1 MFNLEKVKLLSLP
14 QGPGVYQFY
23 DQFKQIIYI
32 GKAVNLRRRVL
43 SYWQNYRQLTPAKQQ
58 LVDSVAAIK
67 WQETGSEIEALLLE
81 ASLIKKYQPKY
92 NIIWRD
98 DKRYIYIAISA
109 DTFPRVYLTRK
120 LLPSGQFFGPFTS
133 VQAARETLKAIRK
146 VWPYRSCR
154 AMPKRACLYYQLGQC
169 PGPCLELITPSA
181 YQKIIHQLS
190 LFLQGKKQ
198 LVVRRIQAEL
208 DKYTQELN
216 NKLKLEDRAAVEQ
229 KITSL
234 NWQLQQINKVLATS
248 GVLSLEERYAND
260 VVELGK
266 ILGLKKPPRRIEGYD
281 VSNLYGAQAVG
292 SLVVFVDGEASPS
305 DYKRFKLGGDSA
317 NLGDVPLLREMF
329 RRRLAHDDWLK
340 PDLIIIDGAKAQVNA
355 VYNLLKQ
362 AGWDVPVIGLAKDR
376 GLRSA
381 RALDKVYFPGESQ
394 PLQLS
399 LNSPALFLLKRV
411 RNEAHRF
418 AISFHRQR
426 RAKELWH

>member
-1 MFNLEKVKLLSLP
+1 MFTLEEVKLLSLP
-14 QGPGVYQFY
+14 LGPGVYQFY
-23 DQFKQIIYI
+23 DHSNQIIYI

-58 LVDSVAAIK
+58 LVDSIAHIK
-67 WQETGSEIEALLLE
+67 WHETESEIEALLLE
-81 ASLIKKYQPKY
+81 ANLIKKYQPKY
-92 NIIWRD
+92 NIVWRD

-109 DTFPRVYLTRK
+109 DAFPRVYLTRK
-120 LLPSGQFFGPFTS
+120 LAPSGQFFGPFTS

-146 VWPYRSCR
+146 IWPYRSCR
-154 AMPKRACLYYQLGQC
+154 AMPKRVCLYYQLGQC
-169 PGPCLELITPSA
+169 PGPCQGLISKSA

-198 LVVRRIQAEL
+198 LVVKRIQTEL

-216 NKLKLEDRAAVEQ
+216 KLKPEDRIVIEQ
-229 KITSL
+229 KIISL
-234 NWQLQQINKVLATS
+234 TWQLQQINKVLATS
-248 GVLSLEERYAND
+248 RVLSLEERYAND

-266 ILGLKKPPRRIEGYD
+266 ILGLQKPPRRIEGYD
-281 VSNLYGAQAVG
+281 ISNLYGAQAVG
-292 SLVVFVDGEASPS
+292 SLVVFVDGEASPQ
-305 DYKRFKLGGDSA
+305 DYKRFKLGGNSA
-317 NLGDVPLLREMF
+317 NLGDVPLLREML

-362 AGWDVPVIGLAKDR
+362 AGWDVPVIGLAKDQ

-381 RALDKVYFPGESQ
+381 RALDKIYFPGESQ

-418 AISFHRQR
+418 AISFHRHIR
-426 RAKELWH
+426 RKVFWE

>member
-1 MFNLEKVKLLSLP
+1 MFTLEEVKLLSLP
-14 QGPGVYQFY
+14 LGPGVYQFY
-23 DQFKQIIYI
+23 NHSNQIIYI

-58 LVDSVAAIK
+58 LVDSIAHIK
-67 WQETGSEIEALLLE
+67 WHETESEIEALLLE
-81 ASLIKKYQPKY
+81 ANLIKKYQPKY
-92 NIIWRD
+92 NIVWRD

-109 DTFPRVYLTRK
+109 DAFPRVYLTRK
-120 LLPSGQFFGPFTS
+120 LAPSGQFFGPFTS

-146 VWPYRSCR
+146 IWPYRSCR
-154 AMPKRACLYYQLGQC
+154 AMPKRVCLYYQLGQC
-169 PGPCLELITPSA
+169 PGPCQGLISKAA

-198 LVVRRIQAEL
+198 LVVKKIRTEL

-216 NKLKLEDRAAVEQ
+216 KLKSEDRTAIEQ
-229 KITSL
+229 KIISL

-248 GVLSLEERYAND
+248 CVLSLEERYADD

-266 ILGLKKPPRRIEGYD
+266 ILGLTKPPRRIEGYD

-305 DYKRFKLGGDSA
+305 DYKRFKLGGNSV

-362 AGWDVPVIGLAKDR
+362 AGWDVPVIGLAKDQ

-381 RALDKVYFPGESQ
+381 RALDKIYFPGESQ

-418 AISFHRQR
+418 AISFHRHIR
-426 RAKELWH
+426 RKVFWE

>member
-14 QGPGVYQFY
+14 LGPGVYQFY
-23 DQFKQIIYI
+23 DQSKQIIYI

-43 SYWQNYRQLTPAKQQ
+43 SYWQNYCQLTPAKQQ
-58 LVDSVAAIK
+58 LVDSIAHIK

-92 NIIWRD
+92 NIVWRD

-120 LLPSGQFFGPFTS
+120 LAPSGQFFGPFTS

-146 VWPYRSCR
+146 IWPYRSCR
-154 AMPKRACLYYQLGQC
+154 AMPKRVCLYYQLGQC
-169 PGPCLELITPSA
+169 PGPCQGLISKSA

-198 LVVRRIQAEL
+198 LVVKRIQTEL

-216 NKLKLEDRAAVEQ
+216 KLKPEDRIVIEQ
-229 KITSL
+229 KIISL
-234 NWQLQQINKVLATS
+234 TWQLQQINKVLATS
-248 GVLSLEERYAND
+248 RVLSLEERYAND

-266 ILGLKKPPRRIEGYD
+266 ILGLQKPPRRIEGYD
-281 VSNLYGAQAVG
+281 ISNLYGAQAVG
-292 SLVVFVDGEASPS
+292 SLVVFVDGEASPQ
-305 DYKRFKLGGDSA
+305 DYKRFKLGGNSA
-317 NLGDVPLLREMF
+317 NLGDVPLLREML
-329 RRRLAHDDWLK
+329 RRRLAHDDWFK
-340 PDLIIIDGAKAQVNA
+340 PDLIIIDGARAQVNA

-362 AGWDVPVIGLAKDR
+362 AWWDVPVIGLAKDR

-381 RALDKVYFPGESQ
+381 RALDKIYFPGESK
-394 PLQLS
+394 PLQLL

-418 AISFHRQR
+418 AISFHRHIR
-426 RAKELWH
+426 RKVFWE

>member
-1 MFNLEKVKLLSLP
+1 MFTLEEVKLLSLP
-14 QGPGVYQFY
+14 LGPGVYQFY
-23 DQFKQIIYI
+23 NHSNQIIYI

-58 LVDSVAAIK
+58 LVDSIAHIK
-67 WQETGSEIEALLLE
+67 WHETESEIEALLLE
-81 ASLIKKYQPKY
+81 ANLIKKYQPKY
-92 NIIWRD
+92 NIVWRD

-109 DTFPRVYLTRK
+109 DAFPRVYLTRK
-120 LLPSGQFFGPFTS
+120 LAPSGQFFGPFTS

-146 VWPYRSCR
+146 IWPYRSCR
-154 AMPKRACLYYQLGQC
+154 AMPKRVCLYYQLGQC
-169 PGPCLELITPSA
+169 PGPCQGLISKSA

-198 LVVRRIQAEL
+198 LVVKKIQAEL
-208 DKYTQELN
+208 NGYIKELN
-216 NKLKLEDRAAVEQ
+216 KLGANEKDTLEH

-234 NWQLQQINKVLATS
+234 SWQLQQINQVLATS
-248 GVLSLEERYAND
+248 QVLSLEERYADD

-266 ILGLKKPPRRIEGYD
+266 ILGLQKPPRRIEGYD
-281 VSNLYGAQAVG
+281 ISNLYGAQAVG

-305 DYKRFKLGGDSA
+305 DYKRFKLGGNSA
-317 NLGDVPLLREMF
+317 NLGDVPLLREML

-340 PDLIIIDGAKAQVNA
+340 PDLIIIDGARAQVNA

-381 RALDKVYFPGESQ
+381 RALDKVYFPGESK

-418 AISFHRQR
+418 AISFHRHIR
-426 RAKELWH
+426 RKVFWE

>member
-14 QGPGVYQFY
+14 LGPGVYQFY
-23 DQFKQIIYI
+23 DQSKQIIYI

-43 SYWQNYRQLTPAKQQ
+43 SYWQNYHQLTPAKQQ
-58 LVDSVAAIK
+58 LVDSIAHIK

-92 NIIWRD
+92 NIVWRD

-109 DTFPRVYLTRK
+109 DAFPRVYLTRK
-120 LLPSGQFFGPFTS
+120 LAPSGQFFGPFTS
-133 VQAARETLKAIRK
+133 VQATRETLKAIRK
-146 VWPYRSCR
+146 IWPYRSCR
-154 AMPKRACLYYQLGQC
+154 AMPKRVCLYYQLGQC
-169 PGPCLELITPSA
+169 PGPCQGLITQSA

-198 LVVRRIQAEL
+198 LVVKRIQTEL

-216 NKLKLEDRAAVEQ
+216 KLKPEDRIVIEQ
-229 KITSL
+229 KIISL
-234 NWQLQQINKVLATS
+234 TWQLQQINKVLATS
-248 GVLSLEERYAND
+248 RVLSLEERYAND

-266 ILGLKKPPRRIEGYD
+266 ILGLQKPPRRIEGYD
-281 VSNLYGAQAVG
+281 ISNLYGAQAVG
-292 SLVVFVDGEASPS
+292 SLVVFVDGEASPQ
-305 DYKRFKLGGDSA
+305 DYKRFKLGGNSA
-317 NLGDVPLLREMF
+317 NLGDVPLLREML
-329 RRRLAHDDWLK
+329 RRRLAHDDWFK
-340 PDLIIIDGAKAQVNA
+340 PDLIIIDGARAQVNA

-381 RALDKVYFPGESQ
+381 RALDKVYFPGESK

-418 AISFHRQR
+418 AISFHRHIR
-426 RAKELWH
+426 RKVFWE

>member
-1 MFNLEKVKLLSLP
+1 
-14 QGPGVYQFY
+14 
-23 DQFKQIIYI
+23 
-32 GKAVNLRRRVL
+32 
-43 SYWQNYRQLTPAKQQ
+43 
-58 LVDSVAAIK
+58 
-67 WQETGSEIEALLLE
+67 
-81 ASLIKKYQPKY
+81 
-92 NIIWRD
+92 
-98 DKRYIYIAISA
+98 
-109 DTFPRVYLTRK
+109 
-120 LLPSGQFFGPFTS
+120 LPSGQFFGPFTS

-146 VWPYRSCR
+146 IWPYRSCR
-154 AMPKRACLYYQLGQC
+154 TMPKRVCLYYQLGQC
-169 PGPCLELITPSA
+169 PGPCQGLISKSA
-181 YQKIIHQLS
+181 YQKIIHQIS

-198 LVVRRIQAEL
+198 LVVRRMQAEL
-208 DKYTQELN
+208 HRYKQELN
-216 NKLKLEDRAAVEQ
+216 KLKPENRAATEH
-229 KITSL
+229 KIISL

-266 ILGLKKPPRRIEGYD
+266 ILGLKQSPRRIEGYD

-292 SLVVFVDGEASPS
+292 SLVVFVDGEASPQ
-305 DYKRFKLGGDSA
+305 DYKRFKLGSNSA
-317 NLGDVPLLREMF
+317 DAGDVPLLREMF
-329 RRRLAHDDWLK
+329 RRRLAHNDWSK

-362 AGWDVPVIGLAKDR
+362 AKWNVPVIGLAKDC

-381 RALDKVYFPGESQ
+381 RARDKVYFPGESQ

-411 RNEAHRF
+411 RDEAHRF

>member
-1 MFNLEKVKLLSLP
+1 MFTLEEVKLLSLP
-14 QGPGVYQFY
+14 LGPGVYQFY
-23 DQFKQIIYI
+23 NHSNQIIYI

-58 LVDSVAAIK
+58 LVDSIAHIK
-67 WQETGSEIEALLLE
+67 WHETESEIEALLLE
-81 ASLIKKYQPKY
+81 ANLIKKYQPKY
-92 NIIWRD
+92 NIVWRD

-109 DTFPRVYLTRK
+109 DAFPRVYLTRK
-120 LLPSGQFFGPFTS
+120 LAPSGQFFGPFTS

-146 VWPYRSCR
+146 IWPYRSCR
-154 AMPKRACLYYQLGQC
+154 AMPKRVCLYYQLGQC
-169 PGPCLELITPSA
+169 PGPCQGLISKAA

-198 LVVRRIQAEL
+198 LVVKKIRTEL

-216 NKLKLEDRAAVEQ
+216 KLKSEDRTAIEQ
-229 KITSL
+229 KIISL
-234 NWQLQQINKVLATS
+234 TWQLQQINKVLATS
-248 GVLSLEERYAND
+248 RVLSLEERYAND

-266 ILGLKKPPRRIEGYD
+266 ILGLQKPPRRIEGYD
-281 VSNLYGAQAVG
+281 ISNLYGAQAVG
-292 SLVVFVDGEASPS
+292 SLVVFVDGEASPQ
-305 DYKRFKLGGDSA
+305 DYKRFKLGGNSV

-340 PDLIIIDGAKAQVNA
+340 PDLIIIDGARAQVNA

-381 RALDKVYFPGESQ
+381 RALDKVYFPGESK

-418 AISFHRQR
+418 AISFHRHIR
-426 RAKELWH
+426 RKVFWE

>member
-14 QGPGVYQFY
+14 LGPGVYQFY
-23 DQFKQIIYI
+23 DQSKQIIYI

-43 SYWQNYRQLTPAKQQ
+43 SYWQNYCQLTPAKQQ
-58 LVDSVAAIK
+58 LVDSIAHIK

-92 NIIWRD
+92 NIVWRD

-109 DTFPRVYLTRK
+109 DAFPRVYLTRK
-120 LLPSGQFFGPFTS
+120 LAPSGQFFGPFTS

-146 VWPYRSCR
+146 IWPYRSCR
-154 AMPKRACLYYQLGQC
+154 AMPKRVCLYYQLGQC
-169 PGPCLELITPSA
+169 PGPCQGLISKSA

-198 LVVRRIQAEL
+198 LVVKRIQTEL

-216 NKLKLEDRAAVEQ
+216 KLKPEDRIVIEQ
-229 KITSL
+229 KIISL
-234 NWQLQQINKVLATS
+234 TWQLQQINKVLATS
-248 GVLSLEERYAND
+248 RVLSLEERYAND

-266 ILGLKKPPRRIEGYD
+266 ILGLQKPPRRIEGYD
-281 VSNLYGAQAVG
+281 ISNLYGAQAVG
-292 SLVVFVDGEASPS
+292 SLVVFVDGEASPQ
-305 DYKRFKLGGDSA
+305 DYKRFKLGGNSA
-317 NLGDVPLLREMF
+317 NLGDVPLLREML

-340 PDLIIIDGAKAQVNA
+340 PDLIIIDGARAQVNA

-381 RALDKVYFPGESQ
+381 RALDKVYFPGESK

-418 AISFHRQR
+418 AISFHRHIR
-426 RAKELWH
+426 RKVFWE

>member
-14 QGPGVYQFY
+14 LGPGVYQFY
-23 DQFKQIIYI
+23 DQSKQIIYI

-43 SYWQNYRQLTPAKQQ
+43 SYWQNYHQLTPAKQQ
-58 LVDSVAAIK
+58 LVDSIAHIK

-92 NIIWRD
+92 NIVWRD

-109 DTFPRVYLTRK
+109 DAFPRVYLTRK
-120 LLPSGQFFGPFTS
+120 LAPSGQFFGPFTS
-133 VQAARETLKAIRK
+133 VQATRETLKAIRK
-146 VWPYRSCR
+146 IWPYRSCR
-154 AMPKRACLYYQLGQC
+154 AMPKRVCLYYQLGQC
-169 PGPCLELITPSA
+169 PGPCQGLITQSA

-198 LVVRRIQAEL
+198 LVVKKIQAEL
-208 DKYTQELN
+208 NGYIKELN
-216 NKLKLEDRAAVEQ
+216 KLGANEKDTLEH

-234 NWQLQQINKVLATS
+234 SWQLQQINQVLATS
-248 GVLSLEERYAND
+248 QVLSLEERYADD

-266 ILGLKKPPRRIEGYD
+266 ILGLQKPPRRIEGYD
-281 VSNLYGAQAVG
+281 ISNLYGAQAVG

-305 DYKRFKLGGDSA
+305 DYKRFKLGGNSA
-317 NLGDVPLLREMF
+317 NLGDVPLLREML

-340 PDLIIIDGAKAQVNA
+340 PDLIIIDGARAQVNA

-381 RALDKVYFPGESQ
+381 RALDKVYFPGESK

-418 AISFHRQR
+418 AISFHRHIR
-426 RAKELWH
+426 RKVFWE

>member
-1 MFNLEKVKLLSLP
+1 
-14 QGPGVYQFY
+14 
-23 DQFKQIIYI
+23 
-32 GKAVNLRRRVL
+32 
-43 SYWQNYRQLTPAKQQ
+43 
-58 LVDSVAAIK
+58 
-67 WQETGSEIEALLLE
+67 
-81 ASLIKKYQPKY
+81 
-92 NIIWRD
+92 
-98 DKRYIYIAISA
+98 
-109 DTFPRVYLTRK
+109 
-120 LLPSGQFFGPFTS
+120 
-133 VQAARETLKAIRK
+133 
-146 VWPYRSCR
+146 
-154 AMPKRACLYYQLGQC
+154 MPKRVCLYYQLGQC
-169 PGPCLELITPSA
+169 PGPCQGLISKSA

-198 LVVRRIQAEL
+198 LVVKKIRTEL

-216 NKLKLEDRAAVEQ
+216 KLKSEDRTAIEQ
-229 KITSL
+229 KIISL

-248 GVLSLEERYAND
+248 CVLSLEERYADD

-266 ILGLKKPPRRIEGYD
+266 ILGLTKPPRRIEGYD

-305 DYKRFKLGGDSA
+305 DYKRFKLGGNSA

-340 PDLIIIDGAKAQVNA
+340 PDLIIIDGARAQVNA

-362 AGWDVPVIGLAKDR
+362 AGWDVPVIGLAKDQ

-381 RALDKVYFPGESQ
+381 RALDKIYFPGESQ

-418 AISFHRQR
+418 AISFHRHIR
-426 RAKELWH
+426 RKVFWE

>member
-14 QGPGVYQFY
+14 LGPGVYQFY
-23 DQFKQIIYI
+23 DQSKQIIYI

-43 SYWQNYRQLTPAKQQ
+43 SYWQNYHQLTPAKQQ
-58 LVDSVAAIK
+58 LVDSIAHIK

-92 NIIWRD
+92 NIVWRD

-109 DTFPRVYLTRK
+109 DAFPRVYLTRK
-120 LLPSGQFFGPFTS
+120 LAPSGQFFGPFTS

-146 VWPYRSCR
+146 IWPYRSCR
-154 AMPKRACLYYQLGQC
+154 AMPKRVCLYYQLGQC
-169 PGPCLELITPSA
+169 PGPCQGLISKSA

-198 LVVRRIQAEL
+198 LVVKRIQTEL

-216 NKLKLEDRAAVEQ
+216 KLKPEDRIVIEQ
-229 KITSL
+229 KIISL
-234 NWQLQQINKVLATS
+234 TWQLQQINKVLATS
-248 GVLSLEERYAND
+248 RVLSLEERYAND

-266 ILGLKKPPRRIEGYD
+266 ILGLQKPPRRIEGYD
-281 VSNLYGAQAVG
+281 ISNLYGAQAVG
-292 SLVVFVDGEASPS
+292 SLVVFVDGEASPQ
-305 DYKRFKLGGDSA
+305 DYKRFKLGGNSA

-381 RALDKVYFPGESQ
+381 RALDKVYFPGESK

-418 AISFHRQR
+418 AISFHRHIR
-426 RAKELWH
+426 RKVFWE

>member
-14 QGPGVYQFY
+14 LGPGVYQFY
-23 DQFKQIIYI
+23 DQSKQIIYI

-43 SYWQNYRQLTPAKQQ
+43 SYWQNYCQLTPAKQQ
-58 LVDSVAAIK
+58 LVDSIAHIK

-92 NIIWRD
+92 NIVWRD

-109 DTFPRVYLTRK
+109 DAFPRVYLTRK
-120 LLPSGQFFGPFTS
+120 LAPSGQFFGPFTS

-146 VWPYRSCR
+146 IWPYRSCR
-154 AMPKRACLYYQLGQC
+154 AMPKRVCLYYQLGQC
-169 PGPCLELITPSA
+169 PGPCQGLISKSA

-198 LVVRRIQAEL
+198 LVVKRIQTEL

-216 NKLKLEDRAAVEQ
+216 KLKPEDRIVIEQ
-229 KITSL
+229 KIISL
-234 NWQLQQINKVLATS
+234 TWQLQQINKVLATS
-248 GVLSLEERYAND
+248 RVLSLEERYAND

-266 ILGLKKPPRRIEGYD
+266 ILGLQKPPRRIEGYD
-281 VSNLYGAQAVG
+281 ISNLYGAQAVG
-292 SLVVFVDGEASPS
+292 SLVVFVDGEASPQ
-305 DYKRFKLGGDSA
+305 DYKRFKLGGNSA
-317 NLGDVPLLREMF
+317 NLGDVPLLREML
-329 RRRLAHDDWLK
+329 RRRLAHDDWFK
-340 PDLIIIDGAKAQVNA
+340 PDLIIIDGARAQVNA

-381 RALDKVYFPGESQ
+381 RALDKVYFPGESK

-418 AISFHRQR
+418 AISFHRHIR
-426 RAKELWH
+426 RKVFWE

>member
-14 QGPGVYQFY
+14 LGPGVYQFY
-23 DQFKQIIYI
+23 DQSKQIIYI

-43 SYWQNYRQLTPAKQQ
+43 SYWQNYCQLTPAKQQ
-58 LVDSVAAIK
+58 LVDSIAHIK

-92 NIIWRD
+92 NIVWRD

-109 DTFPRVYLTRK
+109 DAFPRVYLTRK
-120 LLPSGQFFGPFTS
+120 LAPSGQFFGPFTS

-146 VWPYRSCR
+146 IWPYRSCR
-154 AMPKRACLYYQLGQC
+154 AMPKRVCLYYQLGQC
-169 PGPCLELITPSA
+169 PGPCQGLISKSA

-198 LVVRRIQAEL
+198 LVVKRIQTEL

-216 NKLKLEDRAAVEQ
+216 KLKPEDRIVIEQ
-229 KITSL
+229 KIISL
-234 NWQLQQINKVLATS
+234 TWQLQQINKVLATS
-248 GVLSLEERYAND
+248 RVLSLEERYAND

-266 ILGLKKPPRRIEGYD
+266 ILGLQKPPRRIEGYD
-281 VSNLYGAQAVG
+281 ISNLYGAQAVG

-305 DYKRFKLGGDSA
+305 DYKRFKLGGNSA
-317 NLGDVPLLREMF
+317 NLGDVPLLREML
-329 RRRLAHDDWLK
+329 RRRLAHDDWFK
-340 PDLIIIDGAKAQVNA
+340 PDLIIIDGARAQVNA

-381 RALDKVYFPGESQ
+381 RALDKIYFPGESK
-394 PLQLS
+394 PLQLL

-418 AISFHRQR
+418 AISFHRHIR
-426 RAKELWH
+426 RKVFWE

>member
-14 QGPGVYQFY
+14 LGPGVYQFY
-23 DQFKQIIYI
+23 DQSKQIIYI

-43 SYWQNYRQLTPAKQQ
+43 SYWQNYHQLTPAKQQ
-58 LVDSVAAIK
+58 LVDSIAHIK

-92 NIIWRD
+92 NIVWRD

-109 DTFPRVYLTRK
+109 DAFPRVYLTRK
-120 LLPSGQFFGPFTS
+120 LAPSGQFFGPFTS

-146 VWPYRSCR
+146 IWPYRSCR
-154 AMPKRACLYYQLGQC
+154 AMPKRVCLYYQLGQC
-169 PGPCLELITPSA
+169 PGPCQGLISKSA

-198 LVVRRIQAEL
+198 LVVKRIQTEL

-216 NKLKLEDRAAVEQ
+216 KLKPEDRTAIEQ
-229 KITSL
+229 KIISL
-234 NWQLQQINKVLATS
+234 TWQLQQINKVLATS
-248 GVLSLEERYAND
+248 RVLSLEERYAND

-266 ILGLKKPPRRIEGYD
+266 ILGLQKPPRRIEGYD
-281 VSNLYGAQAVG
+281 ISNLYGAQAVG

-305 DYKRFKLGGDSA
+305 DYKRFKLGGNSA
-317 NLGDVPLLREMF
+317 NLGDVPLLREML
-329 RRRLAHDDWLK
+329 RRRLAHDDWFK
-340 PDLIIIDGAKAQVNA
+340 PDLIIIDGARAQVNA

-381 RALDKVYFPGESQ
+381 RALDKVYFPGESK

-418 AISFHRQR
+418 AISFHRHIR
-426 RAKELWH
+426 RKVFWE

>member
-1 MFNLEKVKLLSLP
+1 MFTLEEVKLLSLP
-14 QGPGVYQFY
+14 LGPGVYQFY
-23 DQFKQIIYI
+23 NHSNQIIYI

-58 LVDSVAAIK
+58 LVDSIAHIK
-67 WQETGSEIEALLLE
+67 WHETESEIEALLLE
-81 ASLIKKYQPKY
+81 ANLIKKYQPKY
-92 NIIWRD
+92 NIVWRD

-109 DTFPRVYLTRK
+109 DAFPRVYLTRK
-120 LLPSGQFFGPFTS
+120 LAPSGQFFGPFTS

-146 VWPYRSCR
+146 IWPYRSCR
-154 AMPKRACLYYQLGQC
+154 AMPKRVCLYYQLGQC
-169 PGPCLELITPSA
+169 PGPCQGLISKAA

-198 LVVRRIQAEL
+198 LVVKRIQTEL

-216 NKLKLEDRAAVEQ
+216 KLKPEDRIVIEQ
-229 KITSL
+229 KIISL
-234 NWQLQQINKVLATS
+234 TWQLQQINKVLATS
-248 GVLSLEERYAND
+248 RVLSLEERYAND

-266 ILGLKKPPRRIEGYD
+266 ILGLQKPPRRIEGYD
-281 VSNLYGAQAVG
+281 ISNLYGAQAVG
-292 SLVVFVDGEASPS
+292 SLVVFVDGEASPQ
-305 DYKRFKLGGDSA
+305 DYKRFKLGGNSA
-317 NLGDVPLLREMF
+317 NLGDVPLLREML
-329 RRRLAHDDWLK
+329 RRRLAHDDWFK
-340 PDLIIIDGAKAQVNA
+340 PDLIIIDGARAQVNA

-381 RALDKVYFPGESQ
+381 RALDKVYFPGESK

-418 AISFHRQR
+418 AISFHRHIR
-426 RAKELWH
+426 RKVFWE

>member
-14 QGPGVYQFY
+14 LGPGVYQFY
-23 DQFKQIIYI
+23 DQSKQIIYI

-43 SYWQNYRQLTPAKQQ
+43 SYWQNYHQLTPAKQQ
-58 LVDSVAAIK
+58 LVDSIAHIK
-67 WQETGSEIEALLLE
+67 WQETDNEIEALLLE

-92 NIIWRD
+92 NIVWRD

-109 DTFPRVYLTRK
+109 DAFPRVYLTRK
-120 LLPSGQFFGPFTS
+120 LAPSGQFFGPFTS

-146 VWPYRSCR
+146 IWPYRSCR
-154 AMPKRACLYYQLGQC
+154 AMPKRVCLYYQLGQC
-169 PGPCLELITPSA
+169 PGPCQGLISKSA

-198 LVVRRIQAEL
+198 LVVKRIQTEL

-216 NKLKLEDRAAVEQ
+216 KLKPEDRIVIEQ
-229 KITSL
+229 KIISL
-234 NWQLQQINKVLATS
+234 TWQLQQINKVLATS
-248 GVLSLEERYAND
+248 RVLSLEERYAND

-266 ILGLKKPPRRIEGYD
+266 ILGLQKPPRRIEGYD
-281 VSNLYGAQAVG
+281 ISNLYGAQAVG
-292 SLVVFVDGEASPS
+292 SLVVFVDGEASPQ
-305 DYKRFKLGGDSA
+305 DYKRFKLGGNSA
-317 NLGDVPLLREMF
+317 NLGDVPLLREML
-329 RRRLAHDDWLK
+329 RRRLAHDDWFK
-340 PDLIIIDGAKAQVNA
+340 PDLIIIDGARAQVNA

-381 RALDKVYFPGESQ
+381 RALDKVYFPGESK

-418 AISFHRQR
+418 AISFHRHIR
-426 RAKELWH
+426 RKVFWE

>member
-1 MFNLEKVKLLSLP
+1 MS
-14 QGPGVYQFY
+14 
-23 DQFKQIIYI
+23 
-32 GKAVNLRRRVL
+32 
-43 SYWQNYRQLTPAKQQ
+43 
-58 LVDSVAAIK
+58 
-67 WQETGSEIEALLLE
+67 
-81 ASLIKKYQPKY
+81 
-92 NIIWRD
+92 
-98 DKRYIYIAISA
+98 
-109 DTFPRVYLTRK
+109 
-120 LLPSGQFFGPFTS
+120 SGQFFGPFTS

-169 PGPCLELITPSA
+169 PGPCQELITPSA
-181 YQKIIHQLS
+181 YQKNIHQLS

-198 LVVRRIQAEL
+198 LVVKRMQAEL

-216 NKLKLEDRAAVEQ
+216 NKLKSEDRTAVEQ
-229 KITSL
+229 KIISL

-266 ILGLKKPPRRIEGYD
+266 ILGIRKPPRCIEGYD

>member
-1 MFNLEKVKLLSLP
+1 MFNLAKVKLLSLP
-14 QGPGVYQFY
+14 LEPGVYQFY
-23 DQFKQIIYI
+23 DQSKQIVYI

-67 WQETGSEIEALLLE
+67 WQETDSEIEALLLE
-81 ASLIKKYQPKY
+81 ASLIKKHQPKY

-120 LLPSGQFFGPFTS
+120 LLSSGQFFGPFTS

-169 PGPCLELITPSA
+169 PGPCQELITPSA
-181 YQKIIHQLS
+181 YQKNIHQLS

-198 LVVRRIQAEL
+198 LVVKRMQAEL

-216 NKLKLEDRAAVEQ
+216 NKLKSEDRTAVEQ
-229 KITSL
+229 KIISL

-266 ILGLKKPPRRIEGYD
+266 ILGIRKPPRCIEGYD

>member
-14 QGPGVYQFY
+14 LGPGVYQFY
-23 DQFKQIIYI
+23 DQSKQIIYI

-43 SYWQNYRQLTPAKQQ
+43 SYWQNYHQLTPAKQQ
-58 LVDSVAAIK
+58 LVDSIAHIK

-92 NIIWRD
+92 NIVWRD

-109 DTFPRVYLTRK
+109 DAFPRVYLTRK
-120 LLPSGQFFGPFTS
+120 LAPSGQFFGPFTS

-146 VWPYRSCR
+146 IWPYRSCR
-154 AMPKRACLYYQLGQC
+154 AMPKRVCLYYQLGQC
-169 PGPCLELITPSA
+169 PGPCQGLISKSA

-198 LVVRRIQAEL
+198 LVVKRIQTEL

-216 NKLKLEDRAAVEQ
+216 KLKPEDRIVIEQ
-229 KITSL
+229 KIISL
-234 NWQLQQINKVLATS
+234 TWQLQQINKVLATS
-248 GVLSLEERYAND
+248 RVLSLEERYAND

-266 ILGLKKPPRRIEGYD
+266 ILGLQKPPRRIEGYD
-281 VSNLYGAQAVG
+281 ISNLYGAQAVG
-292 SLVVFVDGEASPS
+292 SLVVFVDGEASPQ
-305 DYKRFKLGGDSA
+305 DYKRFKLGGNSA
-317 NLGDVPLLREMF
+317 NLGDVPLLREML
-329 RRRLAHDDWLK
+329 RRRLAHDDWFK
-340 PDLIIIDGAKAQVNA
+340 PDLIIIDGARAQVNA

-381 RALDKVYFPGESQ
+381 RALDKVYFPGESK

-418 AISFHRQR
+418 AISFHRHIR
-426 RAKELWH
+426 RKVFWE

>member
-14 QGPGVYQFY
+14 LGPGVYQFY
-23 DQFKQIIYI
+23 DQSKQIIYI

-43 SYWQNYRQLTPAKQQ
+43 SYWQNYCQLTPAKQQ
-58 LVDSVAAIK
+58 LVDSIAHIK

-92 NIIWRD
+92 NIVWRD

-109 DTFPRVYLTRK
+109 DAFPRVYLTRK
-120 LLPSGQFFGPFTS
+120 LAPSGQFFGPFTS

-146 VWPYRSCR
+146 IWPYRSCR
-154 AMPKRACLYYQLGQC
+154 AMPKRVCLYYQLGQC
-169 PGPCLELITPSA
+169 PGPCQGLISKSA

-198 LVVRRIQAEL
+198 LVVKRIQTEL

-216 NKLKLEDRAAVEQ
+216 KLKPEDRIVIEQ
-229 KITSL
+229 KIISL
-234 NWQLQQINKVLATS
+234 TWQLQQINKVLATS
-248 GVLSLEERYAND
+248 RVLSLEERYAND

-266 ILGLKKPPRRIEGYD
+266 ILGLQKPPRRIEGYD
-281 VSNLYGAQAVG
+281 ISNLYGAQAVG
-292 SLVVFVDGEASPS
+292 SLVVFVDGEASPQ
-305 DYKRFKLGGDSA
+305 DYKRFKLGGNSA
-317 NLGDVPLLREMF
+317 NLGDVPLLREML
-329 RRRLAHDDWLK
+329 RRRLAHDDWFK
-340 PDLIIIDGAKAQVNA
+340 PDLIIIDGARAQVNA

-381 RALDKVYFPGESQ
+381 RALDKIYFPGESK
-394 PLQLS
+394 PLQLL

-418 AISFHRQR
+418 AISFHRHIR
-426 RAKELWH
+426 RKVFWE

>member
-14 QGPGVYQFY
+14 LGPGVYQFY
-23 DQFKQIIYI
+23 DQSKQIIYI

-58 LVDSVAAIK
+58 LVDSIAHIK

-92 NIIWRD
+92 NIVWRD

-109 DTFPRVYLTRK
+109 DAFPRVYLTRK
-120 LLPSGQFFGPFTS
+120 LAPSGQFFGPFTS
-133 VQAARETLKAIRK
+133 VQAAREALKAIRK
-146 VWPYRSCR
+146 IWPYRSCR
-154 AMPKRACLYYQLGQC
+154 AMPKRVCLYYQLGQC
-169 PGPCLELITPSA
+169 PGPCQGLISKSA

-198 LVVRRIQAEL
+198 LVVKRIQTEL

-216 NKLKLEDRAAVEQ
+216 KLKPEDRTAIEQ
-229 KITSL
+229 KIISL
-234 NWQLQQINKVLATS
+234 TWQLQQINKVLATS
-248 GVLSLEERYAND
+248 RVLSLEERYAND

-266 ILGLKKPPRRIEGYD
+266 ILGLQKPPRRIEGYD
-281 VSNLYGAQAVG
+281 ISNLYGAQAVG

-305 DYKRFKLGGDSA
+305 DYKRFKLGGNSA
-317 NLGDVPLLREMF
+317 NLGDVPLLREML

-340 PDLIIIDGAKAQVNA
+340 PDLIIIDGARAQVNA

-381 RALDKVYFPGESQ
+381 RALDKVYFPGESK

-418 AISFHRQR
+418 AISFHRHIR
-426 RAKELWH
+426 RKVFWE

>member
-1 MFNLEKVKLLSLP
+1 MFNLAKVKLLSLP
-14 QGPGVYQFY
+14 SGPGVYQFY
-23 DQFKQIIYI
+23 DQSKQIIYI
-32 GKAVNLRRRVL
+32 GKAINLRRRIL

-58 LVDSVAAIK
+58 LVNSVAAIK

-109 DTFPRVYLTRK
+109 DTFPRIYLTRK

-146 VWPYRSCR
+146 IWPYRSCR
-154 AMPKRACLYYQLGQC
+154 TMPKRVCLYYQLGQC
-169 PGPCLELITPSA
+169 PGPCQGLISKSA
-181 YQKIIHQLS
+181 YQKIIHQIS

-198 LVVRRIQAEL
+198 LVVRRMQAEL
-208 DKYTQELN
+208 HRHEQELN
-216 NKLKLEDRAAVEQ
+216 KLKSENRAVTEH
-229 KITSL
+229 KIISL

-248 GVLSLEERYAND
+248 GVLSLEERYTND

-266 ILGLKKPPRRIEGYD
+266 ILGLKQSPRRIEGYD

-292 SLVVFVDGEASPS
+292 SLVVFVDGEASPQ
-305 DYKRFKLGGDSA
+305 DYKRFKLGSNSA
-317 NLGDVPLLREMF
+317 DAGDVPLLREMF
-329 RRRLAHDDWLK
+329 RRRLAHNDWSK

-362 AGWDVPVIGLAKDR
+362 AKWDVPVIGLAKDR

-381 RALDKVYFPGESQ
+381 RARDKVYFPGESQ

-411 RNEAHRF
+411 RDEAHRF